1 MDSRTFQGLE
11 KIPYNLVE
19 LSKTIFA
26 LQEEVERLKAAKAR
40 PKDSFLL
47 DDDLLTVK
55 QVAHYFGCSPQNIYN
70 RIYRGHFKCARL
82 GGRVYIR
89 KSELENL

>member
-1 MDSRTFQGLE
+1 M
-11 KIPYNLVE
+11 
-19 LSKTIFA
+19 
-26 LQEEVERLKAAKAR
+26 
-40 PKDSFLL
+40 

-55 QVAHYFGCSPQNIYN
+55 QVANYFGCSPQNIYN
-70 RIYRGHFKCARL
+70 RIYRGHFKPTRL